1 MIILKGDI
9 IMNKLKIF
17 ENEEFGQL
25 SVIVK
30 NNKEYIEAIEVATI
44 LGYSNPR
51 DAINRHCDK
60 DGVVFSDVGVVTGF
74 RKDNSKAFQVVT
86 KKFIDEGNLY
96 RLIIKSKLPSAKRF
110 EKWIMDEVLPSI
122 RSYGTY
128 MSEEVINK
136 TLDNP
141 DFIIEM
147 ATKLKYER
155 EQRILLQEKAEH
167 LEASITIDKPYT
179 NFGKSI
185 ATSSDAITIGQFAK
199 VLNNNNI
206 NIGRNRL
213 FSILRENGYLIKCG
227 KDKNMPKQVYV
238 KQGLFQVSEQI
249 VRTVEGELLT
259 ATTLMTGKG
268 QMYFLDL
275 LSNLT

>member
-1 MIILKGDI
+1 MNNLKV
-9 IMNKLKIF
+9 F
-17 ENEEFGQL
+17 ENDEFGQL
-25 SVIVK
+25 RVIVK

-51 DAINRHCDK
+51 DAITRHCDE
-60 DGVVFSDVGVVTGF
+60 DGVVFSDVRVVTGIK
-74 RKDNSKAFQVVT
+74 KDNSKAFKVVT

-96 RLIIKSKLPSAKRF
+96 RLIVKSKLPSAKRF
-110 EKWIMDEVLPSI
+110 EKWVMEEVLPSI
-122 RSYGTY
+122 RKHGAY

-136 TLDNP
+136 TLEDP

-155 EQRILLQEKAEH
+155 QQRKLLEEKAKH
-167 LEASITIDKPYT
+167 LEATITIDKPYT

-185 ATSSDAITIGQFAK
+185 ATSSDAITLGQFAK

-213 FSILRENGYLIKCG
+213 FKILRENGYLIKTG

-238 KQGLFQVSEQI
+238 KQGLFKVSESI
-249 VRTVEGELLT
+249 IRTVEGELLT

-275 LSNLT
+275 LSNLA

>member
-1 MIILKGDI
+1 MDNLKV
-9 IMNKLKIF
+9 F
-17 ENEEFGQL
+17 ENDEFGQL
-25 SVIVK
+25 RVIVK

-51 DAINRHCDK
+51 DAISRHCNEE
-60 DGVVFSDVGVVTGF
+60 GVVFSDVRVVTGIK
-74 RKDNSKAFQVVT
+74 KDNSKAFKVVT

-96 RLIIKSKLPSAKRF
+96 RLIIKSKLPSARRF
-110 EKWIMDEVLPSI
+110 EKWVMDEVLPSI
-122 RSYGTY
+122 RKHGAY

-136 TLDNP
+136 TLDDP

-155 EQRILLQEKAEH
+155 EQRRLLEEKAKH
-167 LEASITIDKPYT
+167 LEATITIDKPYT

-213 FSILRENGYLIKCG
+213 FTILRDNGYLIKVG
-227 KDKNMPKQVYV
+227 KDKNMPKQIYV
-238 KQGLFQVSEQI
+238 KQGLFKVAESI
-249 VRTVEGELLT
+249 VKTVKGELLT
-259 ATTLMTGKG
+259 ATTLITGKG
-268 QMYFLDL
+268 QMYFLEL
-275 LSNLT
+275 FSNLTENKTYIS

>member
-1 MIILKGDI
+1 
-9 IMNKLKIF
+9 MNKLKIF
-17 ENEEFGQL
+17 KNEEFGQL

-30 NNKEYIEAIEVATI
+30 NKKEYIEAIEVATI

-74 RKDNSKAFQVVT
+74 RKDNSQAFQVVT

-96 RLIIKSKLPSAKRF
+96 RLIIKSKLPSARRF
-110 EKWIMDEVLPSI
+110 EKWVMDEVLPSI
-122 RSYGTY
+122 RKHGAY

-136 TLDNP
+136 TLDDP

-155 EQRILLQEKAEH
+155 EQRRLLEEKAKH
-167 LEASITIDKPYT
+167 LEATITIDKPYT

-213 FSILRENGYLIKCG
+213 FTILRDNGYLIKVG
-227 KDKNMPKQVYV
+227 KDKNMPKQIYV
-238 KQGLFQVSEQI
+238 KQGLFKVAESI
-249 VRTVEGELLT
+249 VKTVKGELLT
-259 ATTLMTGKG
+259 ATTLITGKG
-268 QMYFLDL
+268 QMYFLEL
-275 LSNLT
+275 FSNLTENKTYIS

>member
-1 MIILKGDI
+1 MSDVE
-9 IMNKLKIF
+9 IF
-17 ENEEFGQL
+17 ESEEFGQL

-60 DGVVFSDVGVVTGF
+60 DGVVFSDVRVVTGIK
-74 RKDNSKAFQVVT
+74 KDNRQAFKVVT

-96 RLIIKSKLPSAKRF
+96 RLIIKSKLPIAKRF
-110 EKWIMDEVLPSI
+110 EKWVMGDVLPSI
-122 RSYGTY
+122 RKNGAY

-141 DFIIEM
+141 DFIIEI

-155 EQRILLQEKAEH
+155 EQRKLLEEKTNH
-167 LEASITIDKPYT
+167 LKACITMDKPYT

-185 ATSSDAITIGQFAK
+185 ATSSDSITIGQFAK
-199 VLNNNNI
+199 VLNNNKI

-213 FSILRENGYLIKCG
+213 FSILRDGGYLIKCG

-238 KQGLFQVSEQI
+238 KQGLFQVSEKI
-249 VRTVEGELLT
+249 IKTVEGELLT
-259 ATTLMTGKG
+259 VTTLITGKG

>member
-1 MIILKGDI
+1 
-9 IMNKLKIF
+9 MNDLKIF
-17 ENEEFGQL
+17 KNEEFGQL
-25 SVIVK
+25 SVIVR
-30 NNKEYIEAIEVATI
+30 NNKEYIEAIEVAAI

-51 DAINRHCDK
+51 DAVTRHCDK
-60 DGVVFSDVGVVTGF
+60 EGVVFSDVRVVTGT
-74 RKDNSKAFQVVT
+74 RKDNSKAFKVVT

-96 RLIIKSKLPSAKRF
+96 RLIIKSKLPNAKRF
-110 EKWIMDEVLPSI
+110 EKWVMEEVLPSI
-122 RSYGTY
+122 RKHGAY

-141 DFIIEM
+141 DFIIEI

-155 EQRILLQEKAEH
+155 EQRKLLEEKANH
-167 LEASITIDKPYT
+167 LEATITVDKPYT

-213 FSILRENGYLIKCG
+213 FSLLRDNGYLIKSG
-227 KDKNMPKQVYV
+227 KDKNMPKQAYV
-238 KQGLFQVSEQI
+238 TQGLFKVSESI

-259 ATTLMTGKG
+259 ATTLITGKG

-275 LSNLT
+275 LSDLT

>member
-1 MIILKGDI
+1 
-9 IMNKLKIF
+9 MNKLKIF
-17 ENEEFGQL
+17 KNEEFWQL

-51 DAINRHCDK
+51 DAVTRHCDE
-60 DGVVFSDVGVVTGF
+60 DGVVFSDVRVVTGI
-74 RKDNSKAFQVVT
+74 RKDNSKAFKVVT

-96 RLIIKSKLPSAKRF
+96 RLIIKSKLPSARRF
-110 EKWIMDEVLPSI
+110 EKWVMDEVLPSI
-122 RSYGTY
+122 RKHGAY

-136 TLDNP
+136 TLDDP

-155 EQRILLQEKAEH
+155 EQRRLLEEKAKH
-167 LEASITIDKPYT
+167 LEATITIDKPYT

-213 FSILRENGYLIKCG
+213 FTILRDNGYLIKVG
-227 KDKNMPKQVYV
+227 KDKNMPKQIYV
-238 KQGLFQVSEQI
+238 KQGLFKVAESI
-249 VRTVEGELLT
+249 VKTVKGELLT
-259 ATTLMTGKG
+259 ATTLITGKG
-268 QMYFLDL
+268 QMYFLEIF
-275 LSNLT
+275 SNLTENKTYIS